1 MAEVPSDRRPRRGRR
16 QSARRRRVE
25 PLRYRREVRRRES
38 LERVLD
44 YLAEIEP
51 FVSRAGRRDGVKIAV
66 VGVGDGV
73 RLRALLADA
82 GNDVS
87 VIDTSLDQVS
97 AIRQRG
103 LRVEGA
109 VETESYDCTQR
120 TTPARSAP

>member
-1 MAEVPSDRRPRRGRR
+1 M
-16 QSARRRRVE
+16 
-25 PLRYRREVRRRES
+25 
-38 LERVLD
+38 
-44 YLAEIEP
+44 
-51 FVSRAGRRDGVKIAV
+51 KIAV
-66 VGVGDGV
+66 VGVGAMGSV
-73 RLRALLADA
+73 YAALLADA

-97 AIRQRG
+97 AIRRG